1 MTSINRV
8 SNSSSDLETSLE
20 NGLRIS
26 DSSEEEEED
35 SFLGNSDNLSTVDSE
50 VRTLCPSEY
59 ERKSFI
65 SFGSGD
71 RTPRR
76 IPSHDGD
83 LHGETQTSFMR
94 NRPSLNSSIYSSARS
109 KASEASSTT
118 SSGSFSKLRHSFSRN
133 NRDRGS
139 REKRMGK
146 IWNDD
151 ATPMTPTR
159 GGAGDSENGGH
170 GSDDIWNVS
179 EKTEPSSSQ
188 TFDVDWSVFG
198 SVGVSHVGAA
208 LAPDDQSIGSSTL
221 PPPSELNFNQ
231 SEPPSDDSLTQLSQP
246 FHDPQQ
252 DGGSKTIV
260 PIDIPTDEFT
270 DVPDSVFGSLPS
282 TPTDVTS
289 LWDDLPADANE
300 AFKDFPADSSTDFF
314 PRTPTSIKP
323 VSEASYA
330 TTGILNDRVNNYDD
344 RILEE
349 SEFTVTKVIEK
360 DGVRETFIHKFEWS
374 EELMLFPETSSQVDH
389 DEKFKTENQSI
400 ENEIEFEEPSLELD
414 LEPITA
420 ETVKSIKTAIE
431 VLPQHSN
438 NISPNEPSND
448 PELPKPPRPPSKD
461 LLQCNEI
468 NNDHRV
474 HSRTSSSSSSDS
486 EESAAIDSIK
496 ETSEKL
502 NQERKI
508 LDSASSELALISHQ
522 KPSISSVQS
531 STSVTSSSLPSSLTS
546 SITASDVTTSTEISN
561 SSNKPSNLQNY
572 FSPFL
577 NPAIGIRSNNISKRK
592 IYDKL
597 VPSHVKRALDI
608 SYLFYL
614 ETLLNRLFELNK
626 RSDIL
631 NRNTQY
637 RKE

>member
-26 DSSEEEEED
+26 DSSEEED

-83 LHGETQTSFMR
+83 LHPTEGETQTSFMR

-151 ATPMTPTR
+151 ATPITPTP
-159 GGAGDSENGGH
+159 GGVDDSESGGH
-170 GSDDIWNVS
+170 DDIWNVT
-179 EKTEPSSSQ
+179 EETEPSSSQ

-221 PPPSELNFNQ
+221 PPPSELNCGH
-231 SEPPSDDSLTQLSQP
+231 SEQPSDDSLTQLSQP
-246 FHDPQQ
+246 FQDPQQ
-252 DGGSKTIV
+252 DDSSKRGSRTIV

-314 PRTPTSIKP
+314 PRPPTSIKP

-374 EELMLFPETSSQVDH
+374 EELMLFPEAGSQIDAE
-389 DEKFKTENQSI
+389 EKSKIEEDRT
-400 ENEIEFEEPSLELD
+400 ENEIDFDEPSLELD
-414 LEPITA
+414 HEPITL
-420 ETVKSIKTAIE
+420 ETVKSVKTAIE
-431 VLPQHSN
+431 ILPHHSN
-438 NISPNEPSND
+438 NPNEPPD
-448 PELPKPPRPPSKD
+448 PKPPRPPSVD
-461 LLQCNEI
+461 LTKRTE
-468 NNDHRV
+468 NNTEHQR
-474 HSRTSSSSSSDS
+474 HSRSSSSCSSNSD
-486 EESAAIDSIK
+486 ESSALNSVK
-496 ETSEKL
+496 EMNEKV

-508 LDSASSELALISHQ
+508 LDSASSELALISNQ
-522 KPSISSVQS
+522 KPSITSVQS
-531 STSVTSSSLPSSLTS
+531 TTSITSSSLPSSLTS
-546 SITASDVTTSTEISN
+546 SLIASDLTSSTEISN

-577 NPAIGIRSNNISKRK
+577 NPAIGICSYKTH
-592 IYDKL
+592 KL
-597 VPSHVKRALDI
+597 
-608 SYLFYL
+608 
-614 ETLLNRLFELNK
+614 
-626 RSDIL
+626 
-631 NRNTQY
+631 
-637 RKE
+637 

>member
-1 MTSINRV
+1 M
-8 SNSSSDLETSLE
+8 
-20 NGLRIS
+20 
-26 DSSEEEEED
+26 
-35 SFLGNSDNLSTVDSE
+35 GNSDNLSTVDSE

-83 LHGETQTSFMR
+83 LHPAEGEIQTSFMR

-159 GGAGDSENGGH
+159 GGAGDSESGGH

-179 EKTEPSSSQ
+179 EETEPSSSQ

-314 PRTPTSIKP
+314 PRPPTSIKP

-330 TTGILNDRVNNYDD
+330 TTGILNERVNNYDD

-374 EELMLFPETSSQVDH
+374 EELMLFPDATSQVD
-389 DEKFKTENQSI
+389 EKSKNEIQSI
-400 ENEIEFEEPSLELD
+400 ENEIEFEEASLELD

-431 VLPQHSN
+431 VLPQHSSS
-438 NISPNEPSND
+438 ISPNEPSID
-448 PELPKPPRPPSKD
+448 PELPKPPRPPSID
-461 LLQCNEI
+461 QN
-468 NNDHRV
+468 

-496 ETSEKL
+496 ETNENL
-502 NQERKI
+502 NQERKV
-508 LDSASSELALISHQ
+508 LDSASSELALLSNQ

-531 STSVTSSSLPSSLTS
+531 VTSMTSSSLPSSLTS
-546 SITASDVTTSTEISN
+546 SIIASDVTSSTEISN

-577 NPAIGIRSNNISKRK
+577 NPAIGIC
-592 IYDKL
+592 
-597 VPSHVKRALDI
+597 
-608 SYLFYL
+608 SYKQTVHL
-614 ETLLNRLFELNK
+614 
-626 RSDIL
+626 I
-631 NRNTQY
+631 
-637 RKE
+637 

>member
-83 LHGETQTSFMR
+83 LHPAEEETQTSFMR

-159 GGAGDSENGGH
+159 GGAGDSDNGGN

-179 EKTEPSSSQ
+179 EETEPSSSQ

-221 PPPSELNFNQ
+221 PPPSELNFSQ

-252 DGGSKTIV
+252 DGTSKTIV

-314 PRTPTSIKP
+314 PRPPTSIKP

-374 EELMLFPETSSQVDH
+374 EELMLFPEVSSQVDPE
-389 DEKFKTENQSI
+389 EKFKTENQSI
-400 ENEIEFEEPSLELD
+400 ENEIDFEEPSQELD

-438 NISPNEPSND
+438 NLNEPSND
-448 PELPKPPRPPSKD
+448 PELPKPPRPPSID
-461 LLQCNEI
+461 LLQRNEI
-468 NNDHRV
+468 NNDH
-474 HSRTSSSSSSDS
+474 SRTSSTSSSDS

-496 ETSEKL
+496 ETNEML

-508 LDSASSELALISHQ
+508 LDSTSSELALISHQ

-546 SITASDVTTSTEISN
+546 SIIASDVTSSTEISN

-577 NPAIGIRSNNISKRK
+577 NPAIGIRSYTKFAFKYTKFILFIS
-592 IYDKL
+592 
-597 VPSHVKRALDI
+597 
-608 SYLFYL
+608 
-614 ETLLNRLFELNK
+614 
-626 RSDIL
+626 
-631 NRNTQY
+631 
-637 RKE
+637 

>member
-1 MTSINRV
+1 M
-8 SNSSSDLETSLE
+8 
-20 NGLRIS
+20 
-26 DSSEEEEED
+26 
-35 SFLGNSDNLSTVDSE
+35 GNSDNLSTVDSE

-83 LHGETQTSFMR
+83 LNPTEGETQTSFMR

-151 ATPMTPTR
+151 ATPITPTR
-159 GGAGDSENGGH
+159 SGVGDTETGGH
-170 GSDDIWNVS
+170 DDIWNVS
-179 EKTEPSSSQ
+179 EETEPSSSQ

-198 SVGVSHVGAA
+198 SVGISHVGAA

-221 PPPSELNFNQ
+221 PPPSELNSTP
-231 SEPPSDDSLTQLSQP
+231 SEQASDDSFTRISQP
-246 FHDPQQ
+246 FQDPQHE
-252 DGGSKTIV
+252 DSSKKASKTIV

-314 PRTPTSIKP
+314 PRPPTSIKP
-323 VSEASYA
+323 VSEASFA

-374 EELMLFPETSSQVDH
+374 EELMLFPKDSSQIDSEQKLKI
-389 DEKFKTENQSI
+389 DDDTM
-400 ENEIEFEEPSLELD
+400 ENEIDFEEPSLELD
-414 LEPITA
+414 HEPITA

-431 VLPQHSN
+431 VLPQQSN
-438 NISPNEPSND
+438 IPIEPLED
-448 PELPKPPRPPSKD
+448 PMLPIPPQPPSTSLKT
-461 LLQCNEI
+461 EI
-468 NNDHRV
+468 
-474 HSRTSSSSSSDS
+474 SSDHERRS
-486 EESAAIDSIK
+486 RSNSSASSNTDESSAFNSIK
-496 ETSEKL
+496 EANEKF
-502 NQERKI
+502 NQDRKI
-508 LDSASSELALISHQ
+508 LDSASSELALISNQ

-531 STSVTSSSLPSSLTS
+531 STSMASSSLPSSLTS
-546 SITASDVTTSTEISN
+546 SLIASDVTSSTEISN

-577 NPAIGIRSNNISKRK
+577 NPVIGIGPK
-592 IYDKL
+592 
-597 VPSHVKRALDI
+597 
-608 SYLFYL
+608 
-614 ETLLNRLFELNK
+614 
-626 RSDIL
+626 
-631 NRNTQY
+631 
-637 RKE
+637 